1 MRGTPAILNG
11 ELTKPLRTEA
21 QARSDILRMR
31 RAGETF
37 VQLEQRLNEEA
48 RARFDLAISSARTAM
63 EDANLP
69 PEDLQR
75 FNDYISDCVG
85 DTWEA
90 SR

>member
-1 MRGTPAILNG
+1 MRGTPALLNG

-21 QARSDILRMR
+21 EARKDILRMR

-48 RARFDLAISSARTAM
+48 RARFDLAISSARSAM
-63 EDANLP
+63 EDANMTP
-69 PEDLQR
+69 ADLQR
-75 FNDYISDCVG
+75 FDDYISDCIG

-90 SR
+90 LP

>member
-1 MRGTPAILNG
+1 MNEQPTRLHPVEVKAINKRLFDSH
-11 ELTKPLRTEA
+11 E
-21 QARSDILRMR
+21 ILRMR

-37 VQLEQRLNEEA
+37 VQLEQRLNKEA
-48 RARFDLAISSARTAM
+48 RARFDLAISSARAAM

-75 FNDYISDCVG
+75 FDDYISDCVG

-90 SR
+90 LP